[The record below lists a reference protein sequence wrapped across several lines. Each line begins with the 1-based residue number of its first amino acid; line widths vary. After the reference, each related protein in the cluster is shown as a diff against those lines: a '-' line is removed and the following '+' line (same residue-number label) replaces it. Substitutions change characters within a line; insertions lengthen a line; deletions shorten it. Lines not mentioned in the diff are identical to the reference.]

1 MPNTYHKIW
10 RFRFFFCTFASY
22 KRNKHEFTTQL
33 IQIIKTKYNVS
44 RKFRQ

>member
-1 MPNTYHKIW
+1 MPNTYHKNLEISL
-10 RFRFFFCTFASY
+10 FCTFASY